1 MKFLCCNPAR
11 LIQENYYFPPW
22 KQILQI
28 NALDQTIAMSRRID
42 VGSGSIEF
50 RNKS

>member
-28 NALDQTIAMSRRID
+28 NAQVRLFTALGAQVVIT
-42 VGSGSIEF
+42 V
-50 RNKS
+50 